1 MDKALVLTSYP
12 KKRTVHGKTTVGVA
26 SYAKNTLLAIK
37 KNAYKKVGLTVLA
50 EELPDDN
57 GYTHDGIEVK
67 RVWRR
72 DSFLAFPKLLLEILK
87 HHRAEKTLVVEFELA
102 MFGGS
107 IYLLPFP
114 LFLLVI
120 RLLGKKVIFVSHQ
133 VVPSVGEIAP
143 HINVERH
150 SMKAQIFN
158 VGLSLFYRSV
168 LLLSNKVIVFEEGLK
183 QKLATY
189 GDAKKIIV
197 IPHGVEHFE
206 STITPA
212 SARKRLN
219 IKSNQFVVVSFGYLA
234 WYKGT
239 DWLIHAISE
248 IKNTKKKLSKDITLI
263 LAGGPNPNHSDKAYY
278 QRYLRNLTAEAELH
292 GITITGYVPQSDIP
306 LYYKAADV
314 IVFPYRTYMSSSG
327 PLSIA
332 FSFKKPFLL
341 AQTLSGVL
349 HQKDVQE
356 TLNQLKINEA
366 TLLFKDAGSEL
377 ADMLTK
383 IKKNAKLRNKL
394 SQLSGEL
401 GKKRDWKFVGRSYYE
416 ELFV

>member
-1 MDKALVLTSYP
+1 MNKALVLTSYP
-12 KKRTVHGKTTVGVA
+12 KKRTIHGKTTVGVA

-50 EELPDDN
+50 EELSDDT

-67 RVWRR
+67 RIWRR
-72 DSFLAFPKLLLEILK
+72 DSFRTFPRLILEIVK
-87 HHRAEKTLVVEFELA
+87 HHRDEKTLVIEFELA
-102 MFGGS
+102 MFGAI

-114 LFLLVI
+114 LFLLII
-120 RLLGKKVIFVSHQ
+120 RLIGKKVIFVSHQ

-150 SMKAQIFN
+150 SLKAQVFN
-158 VGLSLFYRSV
+158 LGLALFYKSV

-183 QKLATY
+183 QKLSSY
-189 GDAKKIIV
+189 GDTKKIIV
-197 IPHGVEHFE
+197 IPHGVEHFNN
-206 STITPA
+206 TITPA

-278 QRYLRNLTAEAELH
+278 QRYLKNLTKEAELN
-292 GITITGYVPQSDIP
+292 GITITGFVPQNDIP

-314 IVFPYRTYMSSSG
+314 IVFPYRTYMSASG

-341 AQTLSGVL
+341 AQSLSGVL

-356 TLNQLKINEA
+356 TLDQLKINET

-377 ADMLTK
+377 ADILTK
-383 IKKNAKLRNKL
+383 IKKNTKLRAKLSKL
-394 SQLSGEL
+394 SSEL
-401 GKKRDWKFVGRSYYE
+401 AKKRDWSLIGRSYYE

>member
-1 MDKALVLTSYP
+1 MNKALVLTSYP
-12 KKRTVHGKTTVGVA
+12 KKRTIHGKTTVGVA

-50 EELPDDN
+50 EELSDDT

-67 RVWRR
+67 RIWRR
-72 DSFLAFPKLLLEILK
+72 DSFRTFPRLILEIVK
-87 HHRAEKTLVVEFELA
+87 HHRDEKTLVIEFELA
-102 MFGGS
+102 MFGAI

-114 LFLLVI
+114 LFLLII

-150 SMKAQIFN
+150 SLKAQVFN
-158 VGLSLFYRSV
+158 LGLALFYKSV

-183 QKLATY
+183 QKLSSY
-189 GDAKKIIV
+189 GDTKKIIV
-197 IPHGVEHFE
+197 IPHGVEHFNN
-206 STITPA
+206 TITPA

-278 QRYLRNLTAEAELH
+278 QRYLKNLTKEAELN
-292 GITITGYVPQSDIP
+292 GITITGFVPQNDIP

-314 IVFPYRTYMSSSG
+314 IVFPYRTYMSASG

-341 AQTLSGVL
+341 AQSLSGVL

-356 TLNQLKINEA
+356 TLDQLKINET

-377 ADMLTK
+377 ADILTK
-383 IKKNAKLRNKL
+383 IKKNTKLRAKLSKL
-394 SQLSGEL
+394 SSEL
-401 GKKRDWKFVGRSYYE
+401 AKKRDWSLIGRSYYE